1 MNAPRSVRR
10 FALSLA
16 PLAGLALA
24 AAPVGVGLMLASP
37 ASAQLTPVEPYS
49 VVVTDDAVNLR
60 CGAGTVWY
68 PVAQLTRGDVLRVD
82 GTEFGWLRVSYPP
95 GAPALVKSNE
105 ATLDEPRGVVKLTKR
120 TKLLAAN
127 LQGGV
132 TESWRALLDNELAAG
147 TELQSLGAVKDSGGA
162 VTGFRVVAPDGSRG
176 FVSERFVRKATDADL
191 AAVKS
196 APTPAVTPAAKPT
209 PKEPAKPTTV
219 AAAPPQTTPPGA
231 QTPPTGAQPSGQPG
245 AAQPVSQPV
254 AQPSTPLTQPPPS
267 QPAPGATPGT
277 NPSTTPTTTPGAAPT
292 GAAPEQ
298 PAAQPV
304 APPPAPKPVDRRVAE
319 LDALNAKY
327 EAIKKVPVENA
338 EIEPLIAEYQ
348 RLHASLGDSPQN
360 STRRAVVNGT
370 IDLLNARLDLKKA
383 RLAAAQ
389 AVADA
394 DKDWKAVAERK
405 AALDAKPRYTVVGRL
420 SASTVYDGDRL
431 PLMFRILSVEGFP
444 GRTLAY
450 VTPAPG
456 VDVAG
461 RVGLLVGVM
470 GEGNVDGSLGVPV
483 LRPTRIDPLTPTGA
497 PLAPA
502 PAAAPAPSSTGSPP
516 PATTTTTTAVPAP
529 Q

>member
-16 PLAGLALA
+16 PLAGLVLA
-24 AAPVGVGLMLASP
+24 AAPVGVGLLLASP

-191 AAVKS
+191 AAVKN

-209 PKEPAKPTTV
+209 PKEPAKPTTL
-219 AAAPPQTTPPGA
+219 AAAPPQTAPAGV
-231 QTPPTGAQPSGQPG
+231 QPSGQPG

-254 AQPSTPLTQPPPS
+254 AQPSTPPTQPPPS

-277 NPSTTPTTTPGAAPT
+277 TPGTTPGAAPGAAPT
-292 GAAPEQ
+292 GATPEQ

-450 VTPAPG
+450 ITPAPG